1 MVVDEHHDYEK
12 VGKAFDR
19 TLLRRLVP
27 FVRPD
32 GRSFAAGLL
41 LLFAITGLE
50 LVQPWIL
57 RKALEGPVASAD
69 TTGVDP
75 QIGPLLG
82 YAGAFLGVLLLTLAA
97 RYGQFMVLMI
107 AGQRVLH
114 RVRQAVFRHLQRL
127 PIAYFDRNPTGRL
140 VSRVTT
146 DVETLN
152 ELFTSGAVTLLGDVV
167 KIAALVAALFV
178 LNARLA
184 VIALV
189 AVPALALTSAFFR
202 IRARR
207 AYRATRTAIARVTA
221 YLGETMAGAKVI
233 QGFAREEKA
242 AAAFAE
248 RNHAFLR
255 ANVKT
260 VFYFALFFPCVDWIA
275 LAVQGTV
282 FWRGGVEIA
291 GASLTVP
298 EFLQF
303 WLYLGYV
310 FEPLRELAEKYNVLQ
325 SAMAS
330 AERVFQVLDAPADA
344 DDDDD
349 ALPATSI
356 AGAIEYR
363 DVRFEYAAGS
373 PVLRGVT
380 FRAEPGETVALVGA
394 TGGGK
399 TTITAL
405 LNRFY
410 EPTGGTI
417 LVDGTPV
424 DRFRRRELRARI
436 AYVPQDVFLFTGTVL
451 ENLRSGGPGV
461 TEAAARAAAEAI
473 GAGPIIRRLEGGY
486 DHVLLERGQNLSAGE
501 RQILSFARALATD
514 PAILVLDEA
523 TASVDPETEAEIQR
537 AIGRLLEGRTS
548 IVVAHR
554 LSTIRRADR
563 IVVLHRGG
571 VREQGTH
578 EELLAKGDVY
588 AKLHRLQFSG
598 DEAPGRAVPDAPRS

>member
-12 VGKAFDR
+12 VGRAFDPE
-19 TLLRRLVP
+19 LLRRLMP

-32 GRSFAAGLL
+32 LRAFGAGLL

-50 LVQPWIL
+50 LLGPWIL
-57 RKALEGPVASAD
+57 RGALEGPVAAAD
-69 TTGVDP
+69 VAHLDR
-75 QIGPLLG
+75 QVSPLLR
-82 YAGAFLGVLLLTLAA
+82 YAGLYLGVLMLTLGV
-97 RYGQFMVLMI
+97 RYAQFIVLMD

-114 RVRQAVFRHLQRL
+114 RIRQAVFRQLQRL
-127 PIAYFDRNPTGRL
+127 PIGYFDRNPTGRL

-152 ELFTSGAVTLLGDVV
+152 ELFTSGAVTLLGDLV
-167 KIAALVAALFV
+167 KIAVMVGALFV
-178 LNARLA
+178 LNGRLA
-184 VIALV
+184 LIALI

-221 YLGETMAGAKVI
+221 YLGETMSGAKVI
-233 QGFAREEKA
+233 QSFAREEKA
-242 AAAFAE
+242 AAAFAI
-248 RNHAFLR
+248 RNHSFLR
-255 ANVKT
+255 ANIKT
-260 VFYFALFFPCVDWIA
+260 VLYFALFFPCVDWIA
-275 LAVQGTV
+275 LAVQGAV
-282 FWRGGVEIA
+282 FWRGGIEIA

-303 WLYLGYV
+303 WLYLSFV

-330 AERVFQVLDAPADA
+330 AERVFQVLDATPEGA
-344 DDDDD
+344 DDAH
-349 ALPATSI
+349 ALSAATLR
-356 AGAIEYR
+356 GEIEFR
-363 DVRFEYAAGS
+363 DVRFSYVEGE
-373 PVLRGVT
+373 PVLRGVS
-380 FRAEPGETVALVGA
+380 FKVSAGETVAIVGA

-410 EPTGGTI
+410 QPTSGVILIDGEP
-417 LVDGTPV
+417 VE
-424 DRFRRRELRARI
+424 RYERRALRARI

-461 TEAAARAAAEAI
+461 TEGAARAAAEAI
-473 GAGPIIRRLEGGY
+473 GATAFIERFPGRFEHALT
-486 DHVLLERGQNLSAGE
+486 ERGQNLSAGE

-514 PAILVLDEA
+514 PAVLVLDEA

-537 AIGRLLEGRTS
+537 AIATLLEGRTS

-563 IVVLHRGG
+563 ILVMHKGE

-578 EELLAKGDVY
+578 DQLIAKGGLY
-588 AKLHRLQFSG
+588 AKLHRLQFS
-598 DEAPGRAVPDAPRS
+598 D